1 MDIKVLE
8 VEDQPAHTFLSI
20 RYGETRKQ
28 GHFRADE
35 TFTFPAGKVTPKA
48 FTVDVLR
55 KVASAQVSLAGIT
68 AVGGS
73 LNNVEIQALDIGDAP
88 LKASFEASL
97 RSNEPEEKTG
107 ASRGRN
113 AAERARQYME
123 ESGIQPFLQEM
134 FTQLLERKPRDY
146 LDFMADFIEQKR
158 DEADLF
164 DGDIDFSQEPGL
176 GDEALPG
183 FKDFPLPDISKHNS
197 LATEL
202 LRSAEHL
209 REVLPQLSTLS
220 TSMDVN
226 LARCIKA
233 AVDCPGHPL
242 VKVAGAY
249 AGDAECYELFQ
260 DFFDPLI
267 AALNPGYPKHGRKSV
282 HPMDD
287 DISKISDELVDSS
300 GCYVVFTTVETRRNL
315 QGYKMPMCCTQ
326 AERRQVE
333 RIITGTKLRGTYL
346 PLRGSKSCPARPI
359 GMAAYQEERLRK
371 VGMLLTEPDS
381 KIKLA
386 AGFGRHWPDARGVFV
401 CDTPGV
407 YIWCNE
413 EDHFRFFARQE
424 GCELKQL
431 YERLSKAMKSVAT
444 AGESERCGFASS
456 SRVGWVT
463 SCPSRLGAALRVT
476 MTLRIPRLAN
486 AVDMVSLCQSLNLD
500 CDSSTSAISG
510 NLWQIHSRAA
520 LGLTEVELMNSV
532 IKASGLLVNLEQRLE
547 KGQSMFE
554 VLPGMG
560 LEYPSL
566 LPLTGPCPEEMP
578 DISSCCSLVA
588 TWLRANP
595 ELYDTHRSLTTS
607 TGIGLGP
614 CLRPGMDPEAGKQRT
629 ASGLVAGDEECLETF
644 KEFFW
649 AIHEQ
654 LENSIPQLP
663 PIISDDTDS
672 ELPCKWVKVELRRN
686 LAGARFAPSC
696 SKEDR
701 REVERILVSCMHN
714 KEVVPTNGKYYP
726 LAFSTS
732 YPLTPNGMEPQEERT
747 LVELGQIF
755 GFPRAPA
762 ELSAGIGRDWPDA
775 RGAFVMEGGEAG
787 GQTVVWINQADHLR
801 LRCFLAG
808 GHMEVAYNA
817 LQGLADR
824 IDKAITASRGQGF
837 AKHADF
843 GYVTTD
849 SLHMGAGVQLTAAL
863 QLRHLHAR
871 PEFRPLCAL
880 LNLVETYR
888 DGCVELSS
896 YPAPNLKPEEL
907 LRQTLQS
914 LNFLV
919 SLEKRLS
926 IGSAIEE
933 DLQALGIQ

>member
-8 VEDQPAHTFLSI
+8 AEDQPAHTFLSI

-28 GHFRADE
+28 GHFRANE
-35 TFTFPAGKVTPKA
+35 TFAFPKGSNKA

-73 LNNVEIQALDIGDAP
+73 KTLNNVEIPALDLGDAP
-88 LKASFEASL
+88 IKASFEASE
-97 RSNEPEEKTG
+97 RSNEPEEKDA

-146 LDFMADFIEQKR
+146 LDFMANFIEQKR
-158 DEADLF
+158 EAEEDLL
-164 DGDIDFSQEPGL
+164 DGDIDFSTEPGL
-176 GDEALPG
+176 GDESLPG
-183 FKDFPLPDISKHNS
+183 FQDFPLPDISRHNS
-197 LATEL
+197 LATEI
-202 LRSAEHL
+202 LRFPEL
-209 REVLPQLSTLS
+209 TDVLPQLGALR

-249 AGDAECYELFQ
+249 AGDPECYELFR

-267 AALNPGYPKHGRKSV
+267 AAFNPGYPKHGRAF

-287 DISKISDELVDSS
+287 DISKISDEPVDSS
-300 GCYVVFTTVETRRNL
+300 GGYVVFTTVETRRNV
-315 QGYKMPMCCTQ
+315 QGYRMPMCCTQ
-326 AERRQVE
+326 AERREVE
-333 RIITGTKLRGTYL
+333 GIITGTKLRGSYL
-346 PLRGSKSCPARPI
+346 PLRSSKSCPARPI

-381 KIKLA
+381 EIKLA

-431 YERLSKAMKSVAT
+431 YERLSKAMKSVEKNT
-444 AGESERCGFASS
+444 GDSERCGFASS
-456 SRVGWVT
+456 TRVGWVT

-476 MTLRIPRLAN
+476 MTLRIPRLAK
-486 AVDMVSLCQSLNLD
+486 AVDIVSLCQSLNLD

-510 NLWQIHSRAA
+510 NLWQVHSCAA

-560 LEYPSL
+560 LDYPSL

-595 ELYDTHRSLTTS
+595 GLYDAHRSLMTS
-607 TGIGLGP
+607 TGIGLGA
-614 CLRPGMDPEAGKQRT
+614 CLRPGVDPEAGKKRT

-663 PIISDDTDS
+663 PISDDTDS

-696 SKEDR
+696 SKEER

-714 KEVVPTNGKYYP
+714 TEVVPTDGKYYP

-732 YPLTPNGMEPQEERT
+732 YPLTPNGMDPQEERN

-755 GFPRAPA
+755 GFPRSPA
-762 ELSAGIGRDWPDA
+762 ELSAGLGRDWPDA
-775 RGAFVMEGGEAG
+775 RGAFVMEGGEGA

-808 GHMEVAYNA
+808 GQMELAYNA

-863 QLRHLHAR
+863 QLRNLHAR
-871 PEFRPLCAL
+871 PEFRPMCAL

-888 DGCVELSS
+888 DGCVELTS
-896 YPAPNLKPEEL
+896 YPAPNLTSEEL

-933 DLQALGIQ
+933 DLQALGIL